1 MNELEK
7 KYEETRSK
15 RMRVEN
21 ELELL
26 ANNET
31 VKRYFAL
38 SKVEDELF
46 REESQ
51 IFQKI
56 RFNEFENC
64 EHLFVDTIESNEHN
78 RFCACVKCGLDS
90 TTLREDKSWLT
101 PNRLASYN
109 YIKEHL
115 HSDYNLIRSKGTHT
129 DLILPFETAQNI
141 YHQVIFE
148 HGNIN
153 DEQVAEYM
161 REKFYHTQVTEMKP
175 KSLVL
180 KKKCSR

>member
-1 MNELEK
+1 M
-7 KYEETRSK
+7 
-15 RMRVEN
+15 
-21 ELELL
+21 
-26 ANNET
+26 
-31 VKRYFAL
+31 
-38 SKVEDELF
+38 LF
-46 REESQ
+46 R
-51 IFQKI
+51 
-56 RFNEFENC
+56 
-64 EHLFVDTIESNEHN
+64 
-78 RFCACVKCGLDS
+78 
-90 TTLREDKSWLT
+90 
-101 PNRLASYN
+101 SYN

-153 DEQVAEYM
+153 DEQAAEYM

>member
-7 KYEETRSK
+7 KYEETRRK

-31 VKRYFAL
+31 VKRY
-38 SKVEDELF
+38 
-46 REESQ
+46 
-51 IFQKI
+51 
-56 RFNEFENC
+56 NEFENC
-64 EHLFVDTIESNEHN
+64 EHLFVDTIEGNEHN
-78 RFCACVKCGLDS
+78 RFCTCVKCGLDS

-101 PNRLASYN
+101 PDRLASYN

-153 DEQVAEYM
+153 DEQAAEYM

-180 KKKCSR
+180 KKKCSG

>member
-38 SKVEDELF
+38 SKMEDELF

-115 HSDYNLIRSKGTHT
+115 HTETQFNNRVSYCITKQELDNLNIDYEKIVDEYVTNSEKVQEEKRKN
-129 DLILPFETAQNI
+129 D
-141 YHQVIFE
+141 VI
-148 HGNIN
+148 
-153 DEQVAEYM
+153 VA
-161 REKFYHTQVTEMKP
+161 F
-175 KSLVL
+175 L
-180 KKKCSR
+180 K

>member
-7 KYEETRSK
+7 KYEETRRK

-26 ANNET
+26 AKSET
-31 VKRYFAL
+31 VKKYFAL

-46 REESQ
+46 KEESQ
-51 IFQKI
+51 IFQEI

-101 PNRLASYN
+101 PDRLASYN

-115 HSDYNLIRSKGTHT
+115 DDDHNLTKVKGTHT
-129 DLILPFETAQNI
+129 DLILPLDIAQDI

-153 DEQVAEYM
+153 DEQAVEYM
-161 REKFYHTQVTEMKP
+161 REKFNNTQVAEMKP